1 MKDQRIMTET
11 SPIAQATNPA
21 EISTRDDDR
30 LVWLDM
36 EMTGLNPLSDRIIEL
51 AIVIT
56 DKNLN
61 TIAEAPVWVIHQADE
76 VLNGIFRLRY
86 LVRLLGKQ
94 TAQAVSVLT
103 GLSLAA
109 AVCIYFAPHW
119 QLRSESGLWAM
130 GVALSA
136 FMAAFDVAVGRWLMR
151 RSWGQITAD
160 FDPRGGNNQSGF
172 CSALSCT
179 WTGRPC

>member
-76 VLNGIFRLRY
+76 VLINKPNRA
-86 LVRLLGKQ
+86 K
-94 TAQAVSVLT
+94 
-103 GLSLAA
+103 
-109 AVCIYFAPHW
+109 
-119 QLRSESGLWAM
+119 RSFTNA
-130 GVALSA
+130 
-136 FMAAFDVAVGRWLMR
+136 
-151 RSWGQITAD
+151 
-160 FDPRGGNNQSGF
+160 
-172 CSALSCT
+172 
-179 WTGRPC
+179 